1 MLTGGVLLIS
11 FKNFSFVFTTWLSIW
26 LKSPS
31 FHLISVFKMPSSLSW
46 IISSFWFELI
56 LPFTWT
62 LRSHC
67 RVTDWP
73 NINIVSQ
80 YVRGLEERERDKD
93 WLIDGAVW
101 SHKYLFIKFAILN
114 EYHLQ
119 APKKTQEWHQR
130 SLITGDHNK
139 YNNKEKAWNIARI
152 TKMWHKDTKWTNA
165 AGKNG
170 AHTLAQCRVA
180 KNLQF
185 VKKKKKKN
193 M

>member
-1 MLTGGVLLIS
+1 MTNLTFYPDHLNILHISNKAVSLIVHVLTGGALLIS

-46 IISSFWFELI
+46 IISSFWFEVI

-67 RVTDWP
+67 RVIDWP
-73 NINIVSQ
+73 NFNIVSQ
-80 YVRGLEERERDKD
+80 YIRGLEERERDKD

-119 APKKTQEWHQR
+119 ALKKTR
-130 SLITGDHNK
+130 VTSKITDHR
-139 YNNKEKAWNIARI
+139 WP
-152 TKMWHKDTKWTNA
+152 
-165 AGKNG
+165 
-170 AHTLAQCRVA
+170 
-180 KNLQF
+180 
-185 VKKKKKKN
+185 
-193 M
+193 